1 MSRDGR
7 VLRCAIYTRKSSEEG
22 LDQNFNSLD
31 AQREACEA
39 YIASQTHEGWKLLP
53 TRYDDGGFSGGSLE
67 RPALQRLL
75 SDIASGQVDLVVV
88 YKIDRLTRCLTD
100 FAKMVEIFDQR
111 STSFVSVTQHFNTT
125 TSMGRLTLNV
135 LLSFAQF
142 EREVTG
148 ERIRDK
154 IAASKVKGMWM
165 GGAVPLGYNVVDR
178 QLVINPAEAEQ
189 LRHIFI
195 RYESLGSVQ
204 LLKEDLEKSNIRS
217 KKRLSGKGKH
227 TGGSAFSRG
236 ALYTIL
242 KNTLYRGL
250 VHHKGGYHP
259 GQHDAIVAQELW
271 DKVQAKLESNRQ
283 IKRLGT
289 RAKHASLLAGM
300 VRNDLG
306 KALTPTHTAKASK
319 RYRYYI
325 IRPTPGTED
334 QKRLCI
340 PAHDLERI
348 IESELFSILKA
359 KDLDSQLGIHTSELG
374 RDVRRVSQK
383 LLTDWPQLDLNTKRE
398 YLIDFDTKIEVT
410 TTCVILTLNQHGVKN
425 RLLGLKPIKSGYEAR
440 SSPTITKT
448 IEASLFRFQG
458 ETRILENIASN
469 LEGATALAREQLL
482 KKIAIGRQW
491 AKELTSNTKTPVEIA
506 RRESC
511 TESYVYDVLR
521 LGCMAPKLVQ
531 KLVSGQSLK
540 QLGMHNFKETFPVD
554 WEIQAQLLV
563 LNSR

>member
-165 GGAVPLGYNVVDR
+165 GGSVPLGYEVKDR
-178 QLVINPAEAEQ
+178 QLLINPKEAEQ
-189 LRHIFI
+189 LQQIFT
-195 RYESLGSVQ
+195 RYVRLGSVQ
-204 LLKEDLEKSNIRS
+204 LLKTDLDKANIHS
-217 KKRLSGKGKH
+217 KKRVSSKGKY
-227 TGGSAFSRG
+227 TGGKAFSRG
-236 ALYTIL
+236 ALYAIL

-250 VHHKGGYHP
+250 IHHKGSYHA
-259 GQHDAIVAQELW
+259 GQHEAIISQELW
-271 DKVQAKLESNRQ
+271 DKVQATLENNRQ
-283 IKRLGT
+283 IKKLGT
-289 RAKHASLLAGM
+289 RAKQASLLAGM
-300 VRNDLG
+300 VRNEQG

-325 IRPTPGTED
+325 IRSTS
-334 QKRLCI
+334 QSASQQRLSI
-340 PAHDLERI
+340 PAHDLERM
-348 IESELFSILKA
+348 IESELFALLKA
-359 KDLDSQLGIHTSELG
+359 KDLDAQLDVHSSEIG
-374 RDVRRVSQK
+374 KEIRRAAQK
-383 LLTDWPQLDLNTKRE
+383 LVTDWSQFPLENKRD
-398 YLIDFDTKIEVT
+398 YLIDFGTQVEVT
-410 TTCVILTLNQHGVKN
+410 TTTVSLSFNTHHLKSK
-425 RLLGLKPIKSGYEAR
+425 LLGLKLNKANKNDDRAHHIVR
-440 SSPTITKT
+440 S
-448 IEASLFRFQG
+448 IETALFRFAG
-458 ETRILENIASN
+458 ETRILENTQPSY
-469 LEGATALAREQLL
+469 EDATAPAREILL
-482 KKIAIGRQW
+482 KKIALGRQW
-491 AKELTSNTKTPVEIA
+491 ANELTTGVKTLLEIA
-506 RRESC
+506 RREHC
-511 TESYVYDVLR
+511 AESYVYDVLR
-521 LGCMAPKLVQ
+521 LGCLSPALVQ
-531 KLVSGQSLK
+531 KLTSGKPLK
-540 QLGMHNFKETFPVD
+540 QLGMDCFKEGFPVD
-554 WEIQAQLLV
+554 WQAQFNQLQM
-563 LNSR
+563 

>member
-53 TRYDDGGFSGGSLE
+53 ARYDDGGFSGGSLE

-75 SDIASGQVDLVVV
+75 SDIALGQVDLVVV

-165 GGAVPLGYNVVDR
+165 GGAVPLGYDVVDR
-178 QLVINPAEAEQ
+178 QLVINLAEAEQ
-189 LRHIFI
+189 LRQIFI

-242 KNTLYRGL
+242 KNSLYRGL
-250 VHHKGGYHP
+250 VHHKGIYHP
-259 GQHDAIVAQELW
+259 GQHEAIISQELW
-271 DKVQAKLESNRQ
+271 DQVQAKLESNRQ
-283 IKRLGT
+283 IKRLGS
-289 RAKHASLLAGM
+289 RAMHASLLAGM
-300 VRNDLG
+300 VRNDQG
-306 KALTPTHTAKASK
+306 KALTPTHTTKSSK

-325 IRPTPGTED
+325 IRPTPGSPD
-334 QKRLCI
+334 QQRLCI

-348 IESELFSILKA
+348 IELELFSVLSS
-359 KDLDSQLGIHTSELG
+359 KDLDAQLDVHTSEIG
-374 RDVRRVSQK
+374 KQIRRSAQK
-383 LLTDWPQLDLNTKRE
+383 LITEWPGLTLDRKRDFLIGFGTKV
-398 YLIDFDTKIEVT
+398 EVAT
-410 TTCVILTLNQHGVKN
+410 SAVILTITATGLKN
-425 RLLGLKPIKSGYEAR
+425 RLFGLKTST
-440 SSPTITKT
+440 SPTGGELTDRIVKT
-448 IEASLFRFQG
+448 IEASLFRYAG
-458 ETRILENIASN
+458 ETRILEDTPANHEN
-469 LEGATALAREQLL
+469 ATAPARELLL
-482 KKIAIGRQW
+482 KKIAQGRQW
-491 AKELTSNTKTPVEIA
+491 TTELTTGTKSLLEIA
-506 RRESC
+506 RREKC
-511 TESYVYDVLR
+511 AESYIYDVLR
-521 LGCMAPKLVQ
+521 LSCLSPKLVQ
-531 KLVSGQSLK
+531 QLVSGRSTRH
-540 QLGMHNFKETFPVD
+540 LGMETFKETFPID
-554 WEIQAQLLV
+554 WTAQAELFA
-563 LNSR
+563 RH

>member
-39 YIASQTHEGWKLLP
+39 YIASQTHEGWKLLN

-75 SDIASGQVDLVVV
+75 GDIASGQVDLVVV

-165 GGAVPLGYNVVDR
+165 GGSVPLGYDVIDR
-178 QLVINPAEAEQ
+178 QLVINPAEVEQ

-195 RYESLGSVQ
+195 RYETLGSVQ
-204 LLKEDLEKSNIRS
+204 LLKEDLENSNIRS
-217 KKRLSGKGKH
+217 KKRLSGKGKQ
-227 TGGSAFSRG
+227 TGEAAFSRG

-250 VHHKGGYHP
+250 VHHKGTFHP
-259 GQHDAIVAQELW
+259 GQHEAIISQELW
-271 DKVQAKLESNRQ
+271 DKAQARLESNRQ
-283 IKRLGT
+283 IKKLGT

-325 IRPTPGTED
+325 VRPTPGTED
-334 QKRLCI
+334 QQRLCI

-348 IESELFSILKA
+348 IESELFDVLRS
-359 KDLDSQLGIHTSELG
+359 KDLDAQLDVHTSEIG
-374 RDVRRVSQK
+374 KDIRRAAQK
-383 LLTDWPQLDLNTKRE
+383 LITDWPQLPLDKKRE
-398 YLIDFDTKIEVT
+398 YLIGFGTKVEVAT
-410 TTCVILTLNQHGVKN
+410 SKLIFSMHVVGLKN
-425 RLLGLKPIKSGYEAR
+425 RLLGLKQNTSNQNDPFAQHITR
-440 SSPTITKT
+440 S
-448 IEASLFRFQG
+448 IEASLFRYAG
-458 ETRILENIASN
+458 ETRILENTASQH
-469 LEGATALAREQLL
+469 EEATAPAREILL

-491 AKELTSNTKTPVEIA
+491 AKELISGEKTLLEIA
-506 RRESC
+506 RREKC
-511 TESYVYDVLR
+511 AESYIYDVLR
-521 LGCMAPKLVQ
+521 LGCLSPDLIQ
-531 KLVSGQSLK
+531 RLVSGKSLK
-540 QLGMHNFKETFPVD
+540 QLGMSAFKEIFPID
-554 WEIQAQLLV
+554 WKMQGQLL
-563 LNSR
+563 N

>member
-165 GGAVPLGYNVVDR
+165 GGSVPLGYDVKDR
-178 QLVINPAEAEQ
+178 QLLINPKEAEQ
-189 LRHIFI
+189 LQQIFT
-195 RYESLGSVQ
+195 RYVSLGSVQ
-204 LLKEDLEKSNIRS
+204 LLKADLDKANILS
-217 KKRLSGKGKH
+217 KIRLSNKGVN
-227 TGGSAFSRG
+227 TGGKAFSRG
-236 ALYTIL
+236 ALYAIL
-242 KNTLYRGL
+242 KNALYRGL
-250 VHHKGGYHP
+250 IHHKGSFHA
-259 GQHDAIVAQELW
+259 GQHEAIISQELW
-271 DKVQAKLESNRQ
+271 DKVQATLESNRQ
-283 IKRLGT
+283 IKKLGT
-289 RAKHASLLAGM
+289 RAKQASLLAGM
-300 VRNDLG
+300 VRNEQG
-306 KALTPTHTAKASK
+306 KALTPTHTAKATK

-325 IRPTPGTED
+325 IRSTSNLAS
-334 QKRLCI
+334 QQRLSI
-340 PAHDLERI
+340 PAHDLERM
-348 IESELFSILKA
+348 IETELFTLLKS
-359 KDLDSQLGIHTSELG
+359 KDLDAQLDIHSSEIGKEIRRAAQKLITDWSQLPLESK
-374 RDVRRVSQK
+374 RD
-383 LLTDWPQLDLNTKRE
+383 
-398 YLIDFDTKIEVT
+398 YLIDFGTQVEVT
-410 TTCVILTLNQHGVKN
+410 SSTVTLSFSTHQLKSK
-425 RLLGLKPIKSGYEAR
+425 LLGLKPNKANKNDEHTNHIVR
-440 SSPTITKT
+440 T
-448 IEASLFRFQG
+448 IETALFRFAG
-458 ETRILENIASN
+458 ETRILENTQSSY
-469 LEGATALAREQLL
+469 EDATAPAREILL
-482 KKIAIGRQW
+482 KKIALGRQW
-491 AKELTSNTKTPVEIA
+491 TKELTTGVKTLLEIA
-506 RRESC
+506 RREQC
-511 TESYVYDVLR
+511 AESYVYDVLR
-521 LGCMAPKLVQ
+521 LGCLSPTLVQ
-531 KLVSGQSLK
+531 KLVSGKSLK
-540 QLGMHNFKETFPVD
+540 QLGMDCFKEGFPVD
-554 WEIQAQLLV
+554 WHAQFNLLQM
-563 LNSR
+563 

>member
-1 MSRDGR
+1 MSRDSR

-39 YIASQTHEGWKLLP
+39 YIASQTHEGWKLLT

-67 RPALQRLL
+67 RPALQCLL
-75 SDIASGQVDLVVV
+75 SDIASGNVDLVVV

-165 GGAVPLGYNVVDR
+165 GGAVPLGYDAIDR
-178 QLVINPAEAEQ
+178 QLIINPAEAEQ
-189 LRHIFI
+189 LRHIFN
-195 RYESLGSVQ
+195 RYEALGSVQ
-204 LLKEDLEKSNIRS
+204 LLKEDLERSKIRS
-217 KKRLSGKGKH
+217 KKRISGKGNH
-227 TGGSAFSRG
+227 IGGSVFSRG
-236 ALYTIL
+236 ALYTLL
-242 KNTLYRGL
+242 KNTIYRGL
-250 VHHKGGYHP
+250 IHHKGTYHP
-259 GQHDAIVAQELW
+259 GQHEAIVPKELW
-271 DKVQAKLESNRQ
+271 DKVQAKLECNRQ
-283 IKRLGT
+283 IKKLGT

-300 VRNDLG
+300 VRNDQG

-325 IRPTPGTED
+325 VRPTPGKEN

-348 IESELFSILKA
+348 IESELFDILRS
-359 KDLDSQLGIHTSELG
+359 KDLDAQLDVHTSEMG
-374 RDVRRVSQK
+374 KEIRRSAQK
-383 LLTDWPQLDLNTKRE
+383 LITEWPGLTFDRKRE
-398 YLIDFDTKIEVT
+398 YLIGLDTKVEVAT
-410 TTCVILTLNQHGVKN
+410 SAVILTIAINCLRSILLRIKPRKSLSDDDLSN
-425 RLLGLKPIKSGYEAR
+425 RIAR
-440 SSPTITKT
+440 TV
-448 IEASLFRFQG
+448 EVSLFRYAG
-458 ETRILENIASN
+458 ETRILEDIPVNHEN
-469 LEGATALAREQLL
+469 ATAPARELLL
-482 KKIAIGRQW
+482 KKIALGRQW
-491 AKELTSNTKTPVEIA
+491 AKELTAGTQSLLEIA
-506 RRESC
+506 RREKC
-511 TESYVYDVLR
+511 AESYIYDVLR
-521 LGCMAPKLVQ
+521 LSCLSPNLVQ
-531 KLVSGQSLK
+531 QLVSGRSIRH
-540 QLGMHNFKETFPVD
+540 LGMETFKEKFPFD
-554 WEIQAQLLV
+554 WIAQVELLA
-563 LNSR
+563 LH